1 MKETR
6 ILGINMLNKS
16 IDTIEVRQILTQGN
30 PLVRSSEG
38 LVEATNNPEGFMM
51 VKLKGDSQEL
61 DKVESKIKEI
71 KDLNVE
77 RLSL

>member
-6 ILGINMLNKS
+6 ILSINMLNKS
-16 IDTIEVRQILTQGN
+16 IDTIEVRQILTQCN

-38 LVEATNNPEGFMM
+38 LVESTNSKEGFMM
-51 VKLKGDSQEL
+51 VKLKGDSQEI
-61 DKVESKIKEI
+61 DKVENKIKEI

>member
-6 ILGINMLNKS
+6 ILSINMLNKS

-38 LVEATNNPEGFMM
+38 LVESTNSKEGFMM
-51 VKLKGDSQEL
+51 VKLKGDSQEI
-61 DKVESKIKEI
+61 DKVENKIKEI